1 MHNLAVQ
8 IVRFADDNQPGR
20 VECEF
25 VDAEDRSPSLRGIK
39 DSEHFGFGEKVKT
52 AFFGARKQLIGSC
65 VAALAFTF
73 SLSCS
78 AQEFNLMPWPVR
90 IEQRVGFLKLVQLP
104 RFEVKGGDERVQYA
118 IAHFRRQLDAETK
131 LSSRSSVNNS
141 TAPLLVIR
149 CDTPGQKLQA
159 LGEDESYSLLLISA

>member
-25 VDAEDRSPSLRGIK
+25 VDAEDRSPSLRDIK

-52 AFFGARKQLIGSC
+52 AFFDARKQLIGSC

-73 SLSCS
+73 SLFLFRTRI
-78 AQEFNLMPWPVR
+78 QFNALAGANRTAGR
-90 IEQRVGFLKLVQLP
+90 I
-104 RFEVKGGDERVQYA
+104 FEA
-118 IAHFRRQLDAETK
+118 
-131 LSSRSSVNNS
+131 
-141 TAPLLVIR
+141 
-149 CDTPGQKLQA
+149 
-159 LGEDESYSLLLISA
+159 

>member
-8 IVRFADDNQPGR
+8 IVRFAHNNQPGW

-25 VDAEDRSPSLRGIK
+25 GDAEDRSPSLRGIK
-39 DSEHFGFGEKVKT
+39 DRELFGVGEKVKA

-78 AQEFNLMPWPVR
+78 AQEFNLMPWPAR
-90 IEQRVGFLKLVQLP
+90 IEQREGFLKLVQLP

-131 LSSRSSVNNS
+131 LPSS
-141 TAPLLVIR
+141 
-149 CDTPGQKLQA
+149 
-159 LGEDESYSLLLISA
+159 SLLKNTV